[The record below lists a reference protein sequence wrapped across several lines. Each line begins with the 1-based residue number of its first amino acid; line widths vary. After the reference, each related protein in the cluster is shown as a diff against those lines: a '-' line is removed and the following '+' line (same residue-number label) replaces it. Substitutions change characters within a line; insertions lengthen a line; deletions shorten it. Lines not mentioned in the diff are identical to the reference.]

1 LTSAGQQNTGGEGGN
16 TRPLPPDLA
25 RLLHDV
31 RGPLNSLTMH
41 LQVLKRTVAED
52 ELAADSL
59 RTVQEQ
65 VARLADMLPAAFALA
80 ALEPGP
86 LRAVDLGGVMEA
98 AREQAGGSITLA
110 NTSWPSVRGDEP
122 LLTLAVAHLLRN
134 AVEATPPGRPWPMV
148 SAKVAGAETL
158 VEIRDWG
165 SGLKVT
171 EPKLL
176 IRLMHSTKA
185 GHRGLGL
192 VTADRIASLH
202 KGALRFEA
210 PSEGGAVVTLALPT
224 A

>member
-1 LTSAGQQNTGGEGGN
+1 RDPARARRDGAGQAAGRAAARHQPQDALQQAREVRHPGGEVGPADLTPPGAANTGGEGAN
-16 TRPLPPDLA
+16 RPLPPDLA

-122 LLTLAVAHLLRN
+122 LLTL
-134 AVEATPPGRPWPMV
+134 
-148 SAKVAGAETL
+148 
-158 VEIRDWG
+158 
-165 SGLKVT
+165 
-171 EPKLL
+171 
-176 IRLMHSTKA
+176 
-185 GHRGLGL
+185 
-192 VTADRIASLH
+192 
-202 KGALRFEA
+202 
-210 PSEGGAVVTLALPT
+210 
-224 A
+224 

>member
-1 LTSAGQQNTGGEGGN
+1 MSPGPDEGGEAAN
-16 TRPLPPDLA
+16 PRPLPPDLA

-41 LQVLKRTVAED
+41 LQVLKRTVAD
-52 ELAADSL
+52 DTLAEDSL

-65 VARLADMLPAAFALA
+65 IARLADMLPTAFSLA
-80 ALEPGP
+80 ALECGA
-86 LRAVDLGGVMEA
+86 LGAVDLGGVMEA
-98 AREQAGGSITLA
+98 ARDQAGGPVTLA
-110 NTSWPSVRGDEP
+110 NTTWPSVRGDEA
-122 LLTLAVAHLLRN
+122 LLTLALGHLLRN

-148 SAKVAGAETL
+148 SAKAAGNETL

-165 SGLKVT
+165 TGLKST

-176 IRLMHSTKA
+176 IRLMHSTKK

-192 VTADRIASLH
+192 VTADRIANLH
-202 KGALRFEA
+202 RGSLRFEA
-210 PSEGGAVVTLALPT
+210 PSEGGAVVTLALPS